1 MKTHNHVRPEPAAS
15 TVRGELGD
23 RGAGCAAPG
32 IGGPMRLLALCL
44 GSIAVM
50 APWPLL
56 GILLTHT
63 SFDRS
68 SEAFM
73 LFGGFTLFPLM
84 LLALFGT
91 VPEAVFIVI
100 LMLVWLAAAVVPG
113 LWLGRRLR
121 SWPAIVALLVV
132 QVVFS
137 IAQAGMGA
145 LLVFG
150 KNV

>member
-1 MKTHNHVRPEPAAS
+1 
-15 TVRGELGD
+15 
-23 RGAGCAAPG
+23 
-32 IGGPMRLLALCL
+32 
-44 GSIAVM
+44 
-50 APWPLL
+50 
-56 GILLTHT
+56 
-63 SFDRS
+63 
-68 SEAFM
+68 
-73 LFGGFTLFPLM
+73 M

-91 VPEAVFIVI
+91 VPEAVLIVI

>member
-1 MKTHNHVRPEPAAS
+1 
-15 TVRGELGD
+15 
-23 RGAGCAAPG
+23 
-32 IGGPMRLLALCL
+32 
-44 GSIAVM
+44 M
-50 APWPLL
+50 APWPLV
-56 GILLTHT
+56 GILLLQAQ
-63 SFDRS
+63 FDQA

-73 LFGGFTLFPLM
+73 LFGGITLFPLM

-91 VPEAVFIVI
+91 VPEAVLIVI

-145 LLVFG
+145 LLVLG